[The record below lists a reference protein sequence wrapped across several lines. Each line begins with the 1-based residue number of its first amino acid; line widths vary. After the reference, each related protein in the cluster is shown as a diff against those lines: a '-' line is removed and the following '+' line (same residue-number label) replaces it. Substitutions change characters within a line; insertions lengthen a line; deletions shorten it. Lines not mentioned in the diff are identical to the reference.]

1 MDGPST
7 SSSTPAASTSESR
20 TWSNFGWSIAVR
32 LHAAWACF
40 DKWAGW
46 LIGLD
51 NSPYQWAVAEYQLQ
65 KAEEE
70 RELQRRLKSENLVR
84 RNMEEGAGLEDDA
97 TARTGGAGDAG
108 SSGGSAGGGG
118 EAQRDLEMTR
128 PHSNAISR

>member
-1 MDGPST
+1 MTPT
-7 SSSTPAASTSESR
+7 S
-20 TWSNFGWSIAVR
+20 VH
-32 LHAAWACF
+32 LVHA
-40 DKWAGW
+40 
-46 LIGLD
+46 
-51 NSPYQWAVAEYQLQ
+51 PPQ
-65 KAEEE
+65 
-70 RELQRRLKSENLVR
+70 NLVR